1 MAVAS
6 LTLRAR
12 GEHGGGH
19 GREGRRRPDV
29 SPLERLLAELP
40 PTRRRRLQQARFFNR
55 ELGTYSAQQLGCD
68 GRQLDA
74 QHQGPRHPHA
84 LHRRRQLCQGAACC
98 GHASSPTRSAADVIS
113 VSLGQDM
120 PLVGVPGSRHARL
133 PPRRYLW
140 RAPAGSF
147 I

>member
-1 MAVAS
+1 MRNTKDHGTHMLSIAVGSFAK
-6 LTLRAR
+6 
-12 GEHGGGH
+12 
-19 GREGRRRPDV
+19 GRRAV
-29 SPLERLLAELP
+29 GM
-40 PTRRRRLQQARFFNR
+40 RRRLQGRLLA
-55 ELGTYSAQQLGCD
+55 AIHD
-68 GRQLDA
+68 G
-74 QHQGPRHPHA
+74 
-84 LHRRRQLCQGAACC
+84 
-98 GHASSPTRSAADVIS
+98 ADVNS

>member
-1 MAVAS
+1 VAVAS

-12 GEHGGGH
+12 GEHVGGH

-40 PTRRRRLQQARFFNR
+40 PTHDVADYNKLINARLFNR

-74 QHQGPRHPHA
+74 QHQGPRGTHMLSIA
-84 LHRRRQLCQGAACC
+84 
-98 GHASSPTRSAADVIS
+98 V
-113 VSLGQDM
+113 
-120 PLVGVPGSRHARL
+120 
-133 PPRRYLW
+133 
-140 RAPAGSF
+140 GSF
-147 I
+147 AKGGMLWACVVAYKVGC